1 LKFDFVTDHFEFVLA
16 LQIMAEAP
24 APCGI
29 SHYDLKMR
37 VFKKRIRLWEGVLK
51 PIQEI

>member
-1 LKFDFVTDHFEFVLA
+1 LEFDFVSDHFELLLA

-29 SHYDLKMR
+29 SHYDLKMM
-37 VFKKRIRLWEGVLK
+37 VFKKRIRLWEGVLR
-51 PIQEI
+51 PIQKI